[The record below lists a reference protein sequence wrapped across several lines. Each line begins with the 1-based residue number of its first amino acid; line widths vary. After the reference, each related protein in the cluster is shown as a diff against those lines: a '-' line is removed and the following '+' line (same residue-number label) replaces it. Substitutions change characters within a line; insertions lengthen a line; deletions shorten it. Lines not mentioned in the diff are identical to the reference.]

1 VVFGAGP
8 RKRDMGGSV
17 EEIANKKFRVL
28 VIDDE
33 EFARFSV
40 CRILESEE
48 VYEFVEAENGK
59 IGVEKMN
66 SGDFDLIITDIVM
79 PEKEG
84 LETIM
89 EIRQSHPSI
98 PIIAISGGGG
108 GRNKEYLEVAKSFGA
123 KCVLRKPFSAD
134 ELLAAAE
141 FCLADDAS
149 PT

>member
-1 VVFGAGP
+1 
-8 RKRDMGGSV
+8 MGGSV